1 MRREDEPEYASI
13 VHELQNW
20 LSQIKYLKL
29 SKQKKTNA
37 MVQWWMC
44 HSMSMINSAA
54 VLRKIKFYQYS
65 IYTVQTCWITL
76 CQTQSTI
83 LSRLWTRCLIADSH
97 KCHNVY
103 SRALCIFS
111 KPLKKSIPIFNMGD
125 KQFKIGTRPLY
136 INSLK
141 GCSTLNANINNLYSR
156 IQAQNLL
163 SLFLDYG
170 CLGVPVLKNVS

>member
-1 MRREDEPEYASI
+1 MRREDVPEYAGI
-13 VHELQNW
+13 VHELQNR
-20 LSQIKYLKL
+20 LSQTKYLKL
-29 SKQKKTNA
+29 SKQKKLMPWFSDECAT
-37 MVQWWMC
+37 VCRW
-44 HSMSMINSAA
+44 SI
-54 VLRKIKFYQYS
+54 VLRNIKFYQYS
-65 IYTVQTCWITL
+65 VYTVQTCLITS

-83 LSRLWTRCLIADSH
+83 LSWLWTPCLIADSH

-156 IQAQNLL
+156 IQ
-163 SLFLDYG
+163 D
-170 CLGVPVLKNVS
+170 